1 MLFRVRPK
9 NSQRTRRRAPAF
21 ALLAL
26 LILLSPLYA
35 GKIPCKWSG
44 VKKIVAVADIHGDYD
59 NFVKILIGTDL
70 VNGNLDWIGGE
81 THLVQLGDILDRG
94 DGAKD
99 AFDLLMKL
107 EKQAESAGGM
117 VHVLIGNHEEVNI
130 VGIALQTSGYVTK
143 GQFLSFLPE
152 DYIAK
157 REAPILK
164 KYESDSNS
172 DGELPK
178 ALDRFWEK
186 ELSDAG
192 KKPMDPTESEKK
204 YQEHF
209 FKKYGEWL
217 LTKNLAIKINRTI
230 FVHAGFSDQEYFLDM
245 DLQELNDRARREF
258 RAWADYI
265 IFQVNIPPKQKFLVG
280 SQSPHWYR
288 GWARD
293 PEDGNSGTLTQVLAK
308 LKAKHMVVGHT
319 VRPVEV
325 VHSRKLDRFDGRIWA
340 IDVGISDYYEKHDLL
355 CALIIE
361 DDGKESKFDYW
372 WGDDE
377 K

>member
-1 MLFRVRPK
+1 
-9 NSQRTRRRAPAF
+9 
-21 ALLAL
+21 LAL

-157 REAPILK
+157 REAPIRK

-186 ELSDAG
+186 ELNDAG
-192 KKPMDPTESEKK
+192 KNPMDPTESEKK

-209 FKKYGEWL
+209 FKKYGKWL

-258 RAWADYI
+258 RAWADRI
-265 IFQVNIPPKQKFLVG
+265 IFEVNIQPEHKFLVE
-280 SQSPHWYR
+280 SQALHWYR
-288 GWARD
+288 GWVRD

-319 VRPVEV
+319 VRSVEV
-325 VHSRKLDRFDGRIWA
+325 VHSRELSRFEGRIWA